1 METER
6 VLFLIIG
13 IVVVAA
19 VGRLLKRGGG
29 RYIASAESGDGRAA
43 RASATLV
50 SVMFHLITLGVV
62 ALLAV
67 LDLPGG
73 QAKAFLLRLGILLLV
88 LAVAYGITLNML
100 RNRRQEEVVVDLDQR
115 MREAEAEAEAR
126 HPDRHAAAN
135 TPEYAITND
144 PPPVAERPLRREPL
158 A

>member
-115 MREAEAEAEAR
+115 MREAEAEAR
-126 HPDRHAAAN
+126 HPDHRAAVN
-135 TPEYAITND
+135 TPDYAITND